1 VSAGGEQSVTRRLA
15 DDTLLV
21 FLSDCHIGGDNGRDI
36 FESPD
41 DLAAVQEAFR
51 RAPRE
56 IAAVIVEPVAANM
69 GLVLPE
75 DGFLEGLR
83 TQCDADGALLVF
95 DEVITGFR
103 LGRGGAQERFG
114 IRPDLSTF
122 AKVIGG
128 GMPVGAYAGSAALM
142 SQMAPDG
149 PIFQAGTLSGNPVAM
164 AAGRAVV
171 ELLGRDGAYA
181 QLTLAAE
188 RLATGLEERAREVGI
203 PFSARAI
210 GGLFGF
216 FFHAGPVRNFGDATK
231 ADARRFR
238 AFFHAMLDQGIYLAP
253 SPYEAGFVTL
263 AHGQAEIDE
272 TLEAAKRAFRKA
284 L

>member
-1 VSAGGEQSVTRRLA
+1 
-15 DDTLLV
+15 
-21 FLSDCHIGGDNGRDI
+21 
-36 FESPD
+36 
-41 DLAAVQEAFR
+41 
-51 RAPRE
+51 
-56 IAAVIVEPVAANM
+56 VIVEPIAANM

-75 DGFLEGLR
+75 PGFLEGLR
-83 TQCDADGALLVF
+83 EQCNADGALLVF

-103 LGRGGAQERFG
+103 LARGGAQERFG
-114 IRPDLSTF
+114 IQPDLSTF

-171 ELLGRDGAYA
+171 DLLARDGAYE
-181 QLTLAAE
+181 QLSASAE
-188 RLATGLEERAREVGI
+188 RLAVGLEERARQAGV
-203 PFSARAI
+203 PFHARAI

-216 FFHAGPVRNFGDATK
+216 FFHPGPVRNFGDAQK
-231 ADARRFR
+231 ADGRRFK

-253 SPYEAGFVTL
+253 SPYEAAFVTL
-263 AHGQAEIDE
+263 AHSESDIDE
-272 TLEAAKRAFRKA
+272 TLEASKRAFRKA
-284 L
+284 Q